1 MIRPKS
7 RDDLDSLVGPPPHE
21 TMTTGESTHS
31 LENADQA
38 LRQHD
43 TSSRYR
49 TELGWWAW
57 VIGIISIIFTLYHL
71 YSALERP
78 FNTWIHSAFH
88 LAGGTA
94 LIFLLYPASR
104 TLLNLKTTESRWKN
118 VLIGRVKGVAWY
130 DALLAA
136 AAMYCNVYVY
146 FEYERLTGN
155 AVQVL
160 GYTSLDYLVATL
172 ALLLILEGTRRCVG
186 IPIIV
191 IAAVA
196 IAYAI
201 FGNHSPIFTHA
212 GMSWETFSTNMFLSS
227 GSGIFSTPIQVSSQF
242 IFLFLFFA
250 VVLLRTNIGQFFNDL
265 AFRAAGRYTGGP
277 AKAAVVASGLQGMVS
292 GSAVA
297 NTVASGSFTIPM
309 MKKAGFKPHVAA
321 ATEATASTGGQLMP
335 PIMGSAAFI
344 MAQNIPDVTYND
356 IIVIAIIPALLY
368 FLGALLSVHF
378 DAKKNMLRGLPV
390 EELPTWKSL
399 ITRIDLLLPLVV
411 IVTTL
416 LVGFT
421 PMRAAIF
428 GIISAFL
435 LSFIRT
441 STRLG
446 FRAMVEMLVDAARTA
461 LPVIAACATAGVVA
475 GTVTSTGLAGQLGS
489 GLIALAGGNFLIVLF
504 LVMVACIIMG
514 MGLPTTANYVVTSTV
529 AAPILYNN
537 FDVPILA
544 AHFFVLFFGVLSEV
558 TPPVCLAAYA
568 GAGLANANPM
578 VTGFTALKIA
588 IAGFLV
594 PYVLIFEPAML
605 LEGTIADLIPAFVTV
620 VIGMVALAAGL
631 AGYFVTNASFI
642 ERLVLVISGIMLV
655 IPNLIVSGIGAAGLV
670 VVVIIQYIQ
679 KSRRGKSAEADHQQ
693 APAASA

>member
-1 MIRPKS
+1 MMQSKS
-7 RDDLDSLVGPPPHE
+7 RDHSGSSVAVTPQGV
-21 TMTTGESTHS
+21 TAAGEPNLSQK
-31 LENADQA
+31 NADEV
-38 LRQHD
+38 LRKHD

-49 TELGWWAW
+49 TNLGWFGW
-57 VIGIISIIFTLYHL
+57 VVGIISIIFTLYHL
-71 YSALERP
+71 YAALERP

-88 LAGGTA
+88 LGGGTA
-94 LIFLLYPASR
+94 LIFMLYPVSR
-104 TLLNLKTTESRWKN
+104 RLLSLQSSGNRWKDI
-118 VLIGRVKGVAWY
+118 LLGRGRGVPWY
-130 DALLAA
+130 DVVLAA
-136 AAMYCNVYVY
+136 TAIYCNAYLY
-146 FEYERLTGN
+146 FNYEQLTGN

-160 GYTSLDYLVATL
+160 GYSTQDYVVATL
-172 ALLLILEGTRRCVG
+172 GILLVLEGTRRCVG
-186 IPIIV
+186 LPIIV
-191 IAAVA
+191 IAVVA
-196 IAYAI
+196 ILYAL
-201 FGNHSPIFTHA
+201 FGNHSPVFQHA
-212 GMSWETFSTNMFLSS
+212 GMSWETFSTNMFMST
-227 GSGIFSTPIQVSSQF
+227 GAGIFSTPIQVSAQF

-250 VVLLRTNIGQFFNDL
+250 VVLLRTNIGQLFNDL
-265 AFRAAGRYTGGP
+265 AFRVAGKYTGGP

-344 MAQNIPDVTYND
+344 MAQNVPDVTYND
-356 IIVIAIIPALLY
+356 IIIIGIIPAMLY
-368 FLGALLSVHF
+368 FLGAFLSVHF

-390 EELPTWKSL
+390 EELPTWRSL
-399 ITRIDLLLPLVV
+399 LSRVDLLLPLVV

-421 PMRAAIF
+421 PMRAALL
-428 GIISAFL
+428 GIVTAFL
-435 LSFIRT
+435 LSFIRA

-446 FRAMVEMLVDAARTA
+446 FRAMIDMLIDAARTA
-461 LPVIAACATAGVVA
+461 LPVIAACATAGIVA
-475 GTVTSTGLAGQLGS
+475 GTVTSTGLAGQLGH
-489 GLIALAGGNFLIVLF
+489 GLIALAGGSFLVVLF

-544 AHFFVLFFGVLSEV
+544 AHFFVFFFGVLSEV

-578 VTGFTALKIA
+578 TTGFTALKIA
-588 IAGFLV
+588 VAGFLV

-605 LEGTIADLIPAFVTV
+605 LDGPIWDLIPAFVTV
-620 VIGMVALAAGL
+620 VIGMVALSGGL
-631 AGYFVTNASFI
+631 GGFLLTNANVL
-642 ERLVLVISGIMLV
+642 ERTV
-655 IPNLIVSGIGAAGLV
+655 LIVSGILLVIPQLLVSGIGAIGLIV
-670 VVVIIQYIQ
+670 VLIIQYA
-679 KSRRGKSAEADHQQ
+679 KSAGERKQAKADEPQTV
-693 APAASA
+693 

>member
-1 MIRPKS
+1 MIRRKS
-7 RDDLDSLVGPPPHE
+7 RQNSGSSVAVTPEGV
-21 TMTTGESTHS
+21 TAAGEPNLSQKS
-31 LENADQA
+31 ADEV
-38 LRQHD
+38 LRKHD

-49 TELGWWAW
+49 TDLGWFGW
-57 VIGIISIIFTLYHL
+57 VVGIISIIFTLYHL

-88 LAGGTA
+88 LGGGTA
-94 LIFLLYPASR
+94 LIFMLYPVSR
-104 TLLNLKTTESRWKN
+104 RLLSLQSSGNRWKDI
-118 VLIGRVKGVAWY
+118 LLGRGRGVPWY
-130 DALLAA
+130 DVVLAA
-136 AAMYCNVYVY
+136 TAIYCNAYLY
-146 FEYERLTGN
+146 FNYEQLTGN

-160 GYTSLDYLVATL
+160 GYSTQDYVVATL
-172 ALLLILEGTRRCVG
+172 GILLVLEGTRRCVG
-186 IPIIV
+186 LPIIV
-191 IAAVA
+191 IAVVA
-196 IAYAI
+196 ILYAL
-201 FGNHSPIFTHA
+201 FGNHSPVFRHA
-212 GMSWETFSTNMFLSS
+212 GMSWETFSTNMFMST
-227 GSGIFSTPIQVSSQF
+227 GAGIFSTPIQVSAQF

-250 VVLLRTNIGQFFNDL
+250 VVLLRTSIGQLFNDL
-265 AFRAAGRYTGGP
+265 AFRLAGKYSGGP

-309 MKKAGFKPHVAA
+309 MKKSGFKPHVAA

-344 MAQNIPDVTYND
+344 MAQNVPDVTYND
-356 IIVIAIIPALLY
+356 IIIIGIIPAALY

-378 DAKKNMLRGLPV
+378 EAKKNMLRGLPV
-390 EELPTWKSL
+390 EELPTWRSL
-399 ITRIDLLLPLVV
+399 LSRVDLLLPLVV

-416 LVGFT
+416 VVGFT
-421 PMRAAIF
+421 PMRAALL
-428 GIISAFL
+428 GIVTAFL
-435 LSFIRT
+435 LSFIRA

-446 FRAMVEMLVDAARTA
+446 FRAMIDMLIDAARTA
-461 LPVIAACATAGVVA
+461 LPVIAACATAGIVA
-475 GTVTSTGLAGQLGS
+475 GTVTSTGLAGQLGH
-489 GLIALAGGNFLIVLF
+489 GLIDLAGGSFLIVLF

-544 AHFFVLFFGVLSEV
+544 AHFFVFFFGVLSEV

-578 VTGFTALKIA
+578 TTGFTALKIA
-588 IAGFLV
+588 VAGFLV

-605 LEGTIADLIPAFVTV
+605 LDGPISDLIPAFVTV

-631 AGYFVTNASFI
+631 GGFFLTSANVL
-642 ERLVLVISGIMLV
+642 ERTV
-655 IPNLIVSGIGAAGLV
+655 LIVSGILLV
-670 VVVIIQYIQ
+670 VPQLLVSGIGAIGLIIVLVIQY
-679 KSRRGKSAEADHQQ
+679 GKSSRERKQTKADEPQTV
-693 APAASA
+693 

>member
-1 MIRPKS
+1 MP
-7 RDDLDSLVGPPPHE
+7 
-21 TMTTGESTHS
+21 
-31 LENADQA
+31 
-38 LRQHD
+38 
-43 TSSRYR
+43 
-49 TELGWWAW
+49 
-57 VIGIISIIFTLYHL
+57 
-71 YSALERP
+71 
-78 FNTWIHSAFH
+78 
-88 LAGGTA
+88 
-94 LIFLLYPASR
+94 
-104 TLLNLKTTESRWKN
+104 
-118 VLIGRVKGVAWY
+118 WY
-130 DALLAA
+130 DALLAVTA
-136 AAMYCNVYVY
+136 LFCHFYIYL
-146 FEYERLTGN
+146 EYERLTGN

-160 GYTSLDYLVATL
+160 GHTTLDYTVATL
-172 ALLLILEGTRRCVG
+172 GILLILEGARRCVG

-191 IAAVA
+191 IAAAA

-201 FGNHSPIFTHA
+201 FGNHSPIFPHS
-212 GMSWETFSTNMFLSS
+212 GMSWEFFASSMFLSA
-227 GSGIFSTPIQVSSQF
+227 GSGIFGIPIQVSSQF

-265 AFRAAGRYTGGP
+265 AFRAAGRYKGGP

-344 MAQNIPDVTYND
+344 MAQNVPDVTYND

-378 DAKKNMLRGLPV
+378 EARKNLLLGLPV

-399 ITRIDLLLPLVV
+399 LTRIDLLLPLVV

-421 PMRAAIF
+421 PMRAAIL
-428 GIISAFL
+428 GILTAFL
-435 LSFIRT
+435 LSFVRA

-446 FRAMVEMLVDAARTA
+446 WRAMIDMLIDAARTA
-461 LPVIAACATAGVVA
+461 LPVIAACATAGIVA
-475 GTVTSTGLAGQLGS
+475 GTVTATGLAGQLGS

-504 LVMVACIIMG
+504 LVMIACIVMG

-537 FDVPILA
+537 FDVPIIA

-578 VTGFTALKIA
+578 VTGFTALRIA

-605 LEGTIADLIPAFVTV
+605 LEGPFTDLVPAFLTV
-620 VIGMVALAAGL
+620 VIGMIGLAAGL
-631 AGYFVTNASFI
+631 AGHLLVDANLL
-642 ERLVLVISGIMLV
+642 ERLVLIGSGIMLV
-655 IPNLIVSGIGAAGLV
+655 IPNLTVSGIGAVGLIVVAVLQYMQRSRQRKAATAVNAG
-670 VVVIIQYIQ
+670 
-679 KSRRGKSAEADHQQ
+679 
-693 APAASA
+693 

>member
-1 MIRPKS
+1 MIRSNS
-7 RDDLDSLVGPPPHE
+7 RGDLDSSAVTASAVTAEDSVH
-21 TMTTGESTHS
+21 TQKQ
-31 LENADQA
+31 ADEI
-38 LRQHD
+38 LRDHD

-49 TELGWWAW
+49 TDLGWWAW
-57 VIGIISIIFTLYHL
+57 VVGIISILFTVYHL
-71 YSALERP
+71 YAALERP

-88 LAGGTA
+88 LGGGTA
-94 LIFLLYPASR
+94 LIFLLYPAARKLLRPTSSR
-104 TLLNLKTTESRWKN
+104 KRWYS
-118 VLIGRVKGVAWY
+118 IFIRSGKGVPWY
-130 DALLAA
+130 DAGLAA
-136 AAMYCNVYVY
+136 LALYCNFYLY

-160 GYTSLDYLVATL
+160 GHTTWDYVVATL
-172 ALLLILEGTRRCVG
+172 GILLVLEGTRRCVG
-186 IPIIV
+186 IPIII

-196 IAYAI
+196 IIYAVY
-201 FGNHSPIFTHA
+201 GNYSPIFTHA
-212 GMSWETFSTNMFLSS
+212 GMSWETFSRNMFLST
-227 GSGIFSTPIQVSSQF
+227 GAGIFSTPIQVSSQF

-344 MAQNIPDVTYND
+344 MAQNVPDVTYND
-356 IIVIAIIPALLY
+356 IIIIAIIPAILY
-368 FLGALLSVHF
+368 FLGAFLSVHF
-378 DAKKNMLRGLPV
+378 DAKRNMLRGMPV
-390 EELPTWKSL
+390 EELPSWRSL
-399 ITRIDLLLPLVV
+399 LTRIDLLLPLIV

-416 LVGFT
+416 VIGFT
-421 PMRAAIF
+421 PMRAALL
-428 GIISAFL
+428 GIATAFL
-435 LSFIRT
+435 LSFVRA

-446 FRAMVEMLVDAARTA
+446 LRGMVDMLIDAARTA
-461 LPVIAACATAGVVA
+461 LPVIAACATAGIVA
-475 GTVTSTGLAGQLGS
+475 GTVTSTGLAGQLGR
-489 GLIALAGGNFLIVLF
+489 GLIDLAGGNFLLVLF
-504 LVMVACIIMG
+504 LVMIACIIMG

-537 FDVPILA
+537 FDVPIIA

-568 GAGLANANPM
+568 GAGLANANPI

-588 IAGFLV
+588 IAGFIV

-605 LEGTIADLIPAFVTV
+605 LEGPVSDLIPALVTAI
-620 VIGMVALAAGL
+620 IGMAAIAAGL
-631 AGYFVTNASFI
+631 AGYFLTNVNMV
-642 ERLVLVISGIMLV
+642 ERTV
-655 IPNLIVSGIGAAGLV
+655 LIVSGVLLVIPDITVSAAGAIGLI
-670 VVVIIQYIQ
+670 VITVLQYI
-679 KSRRGKSAEADHQQ
+679 KRSRGRQTVKTTEEQPQ
-693 APAASA
+693 TV

>member
-1 MIRPKS
+1 MIRSQS
-7 RDDLDSLVGPPPHE
+7 RGALDASAVIDSQEAVTAEDSVH
-21 TMTTGESTHS
+21 TQKQ
-31 LENADQA
+31 ADA
-38 LRQHD
+38 ILRDHD

-57 VIGIISIIFTLYHL
+57 VVGIISILFTVYHL
-71 YSALERP
+71 YAALERP

-88 LAGGTA
+88 LGGGTA
-94 LIFLLYPASR
+94 LIFLLYPAARKLLRPSSSR
-104 TLLNLKTTESRWKN
+104 KRWFS
-118 VLIGRVKGVAWY
+118 IFIRSGKGVPWY
-130 DALLAA
+130 DAGLAA
-136 AAMYCNVYVY
+136 LALYCNFYLY

-160 GYTSLDYLVATL
+160 GHTTWDYVVATL
-172 ALLLILEGTRRCVG
+172 GILLVLEGTRRCVG
-186 IPIIV
+186 IPIII

-196 IAYAI
+196 IIYAVY
-201 FGNHSPIFTHA
+201 GNYSPIFTHA
-212 GMSWETFSTNMFLSS
+212 GMSWETFSRNMFLSA
-227 GSGIFSTPIQVSSQF
+227 GAGIFSTPIQVSSQF

-344 MAQNIPDVTYND
+344 MAQNVPDVTYND
-356 IIVIAIIPALLY
+356 IIIIAIIPAILY
-368 FLGALLSVHF
+368 FLGAFLSVHF
-378 DAKKNMLRGLPV
+378 DAKRNMLRGMPID
-390 EELPTWKSL
+390 ELPSWRSL
-399 ITRIDLLLPLVV
+399 LTRIDLLLPLIV

-416 LVGFT
+416 VIGFT
-421 PMRAAIF
+421 PMRAALL
-428 GIISAFL
+428 GIATAFL
-435 LSFIRT
+435 LSFVRA

-446 FRAMVEMLVDAARTA
+446 LRGMVDMLIDAARTA
-461 LPVIAACATAGVVA
+461 LPVIAACATAGIVA
-475 GTVTSTGLAGQLGS
+475 GTVTSTGLAGQLGR
-489 GLIALAGGNFLIVLF
+489 GLIDLAGGNFLLVLF
-504 LVMVACIIMG
+504 LVMIACIIMG

-537 FDVPILA
+537 FDVPIIA

-568 GAGLANANPM
+568 GAGLANANPI

-588 IAGFLV
+588 IAGFIV

-605 LEGTIADLIPAFVTV
+605 LEGPVSDLIPALVTV
-620 VIGMVALAAGL
+620 IIGMAAIAAGL
-631 AGYFVTNASFI
+631 AGYFLTNANMV
-642 ERLVLVISGIMLV
+642 ERTVLIASGVLLV
-655 IPNLIVSGIGAAGLV
+655 IPDITVSAAGAIGLIVITVL
-670 VVVIIQYIQ
+670 QYI
-679 KSRRGKSAEADHQQ
+679 KRSRERQAVKAAEEQPQ
-693 APAASA
+693 TV

>member
-1 MIRPKS
+1 MIRSNS
-7 RDDLDSLVGPPPHE
+7 RGDLDSSAVTASAVTAE
-21 TMTTGESTHS
+21 DS
-31 LENADQA
+31 LHTQKQDDKIW
-38 LRQHD
+38 RDHD

-49 TELGWWAW
+49 TGLGWWAW
-57 VIGIISIIFTLYHL
+57 VVGIISILFTVYHL
-71 YSALERP
+71 YAALERP

-88 LAGGTA
+88 LGGGTA
-94 LIFLLYPASR
+94 VIFLLYPAARKLLRPTSSR
-104 TLLNLKTTESRWKN
+104 KRWYS
-118 VLIGRVKGVAWY
+118 IFIRSGKGVPWY
-130 DALLAA
+130 DAGLAA
-136 AAMYCNVYVY
+136 LALYCNFYLY

-160 GYTSLDYLVATL
+160 GHTTWDYVVATL
-172 ALLLILEGTRRCVG
+172 GILLVLEGTRRCVG
-186 IPIIV
+186 IPIII

-196 IAYAI
+196 IIYAVY
-201 FGNHSPIFTHA
+201 GNYSPIFTHA
-212 GMSWETFSTNMFLSS
+212 GMSWETFSRNMFLST

-250 VVLLRTNIGQFFNDL
+250 VILLRTNIGQFFNDL

-309 MKKAGFKPHVAA
+309 MKKAGCKPHVVA

-344 MAQNIPDVTYND
+344 MAQNVPDVTYND
-356 IIVIAIIPALLY
+356 IIIIAIIPAILY
-368 FLGALLSVHF
+368 FLGAFLSVHF
-378 DAKKNMLRGLPV
+378 DAKRNMLRGMPV
-390 EELPTWKSL
+390 EELPSWRSL
-399 ITRIDLLLPLVV
+399 LTRIDLLLPLIV

-416 LVGFT
+416 VIGFT
-421 PMRAAIF
+421 PMRAALL
-428 GIISAFL
+428 GIATAFL
-435 LSFIRT
+435 LSFVRA

-446 FRAMVEMLVDAARTA
+446 LRGMVDMLIDAARTA
-461 LPVIAACATAGVVA
+461 LPVIAACATAGIVA
-475 GTVTSTGLAGQLGS
+475 GTVTSTGLAGQLGR
-489 GLIALAGGNFLIVLF
+489 GLIDLAGGNFLLVLF
-504 LVMVACIIMG
+504 LVMIACIIMG

-537 FDVPILA
+537 FDVPIIA

-568 GAGLANANPM
+568 GAGLANANPI

-588 IAGFLV
+588 IAGFIV

-605 LEGTIADLIPAFVTV
+605 LEGPVSDLIPALVTAI
-620 VIGMVALAAGL
+620 IGMAAIAAGL
-631 AGYFVTNASFI
+631 AGYFLTNVNMV
-642 ERLVLVISGIMLV
+642 ERTV
-655 IPNLIVSGIGAAGLV
+655 LIVSGVLLVIPDITVSAAGAIGLI
-670 VVVIIQYIQ
+670 VITVLQYI
-679 KSRRGKSAEADHQQ
+679 KRSRGRHTVKTTEEQPQ
-693 APAASA
+693 TV

>member
-1 MIRPKS
+1 MMQSKS
-7 RDDLDSLVGPPPHE
+7 RDHSGSSVAVTPQGV
-21 TMTTGESTHS
+21 TAAGEPNLSQK
-31 LENADQA
+31 NADEV
-38 LRQHD
+38 LRKHD

-49 TELGWWAW
+49 TNLGWFGW
-57 VIGIISIIFTLYHL
+57 VVGIISIIFTLYHL
-71 YSALERP
+71 YAALERP

-88 LAGGTA
+88 LGGGTA
-94 LIFLLYPASR
+94 LIFMLYPVSR
-104 TLLNLKTTESRWKN
+104 RLLSLQSSGNRWKDI
-118 VLIGRVKGVAWY
+118 LLGRGRGVPWY
-130 DALLAA
+130 DVVLAA
-136 AAMYCNVYVY
+136 TAIYCNAYLY
-146 FEYERLTGN
+146 FNYEQLTGN

-160 GYTSLDYLVATL
+160 GYSTQDYVVATL
-172 ALLLILEGTRRCVG
+172 GILLVLEGTRRCVG
-186 IPIIV
+186 LPIIV
-191 IAAVA
+191 IAVVA
-196 IAYAI
+196 ILYAL
-201 FGNHSPIFTHA
+201 FGNHSPVFQHA
-212 GMSWETFSTNMFLSS
+212 GMSWETFSTNMFMST
-227 GSGIFSTPIQVSSQF
+227 GAGIFSTPIQVSAQF

-250 VVLLRTNIGQFFNDL
+250 VVLLRTNIGQLFNDL
-265 AFRAAGRYTGGP
+265 AFRVAGKYTGGP

-344 MAQNIPDVTYND
+344 MAQNVPDVTYND
-356 IIVIAIIPALLY
+356 IIIIGIIPAMLY
-368 FLGALLSVHF
+368 FLGAFLSVHF

-390 EELPTWKSL
+390 EELPTWRSL
-399 ITRIDLLLPLVV
+399 LSRVDLLLPLVV

-421 PMRAAIF
+421 PMRAALL
-428 GIISAFL
+428 GIVTAFL
-435 LSFIRT
+435 LSFIRA

-446 FRAMVEMLVDAARTA
+446 FRAMIDMLIDAARTA
-461 LPVIAACATAGVVA
+461 LPVIAACATAGIVA
-475 GTVTSTGLAGQLGS
+475 GTVTSTGLAGQLGH
-489 GLIALAGGNFLIVLF
+489 GLIALAGGSFLVVLF

-544 AHFFVLFFGVLSEV
+544 AHFFVFFFGVLSEV

-578 VTGFTALKIA
+578 TTGFTALKIA
-588 IAGFLV
+588 VAGFLV

-605 LEGTIADLIPAFVTV
+605 LAGPISDLIPAFVTV
-620 VIGMVALAAGL
+620 VIGMVALSGGL
-631 AGYFVTNASFI
+631 GGFLLTNANVL
-642 ERLVLVISGIMLV
+642 ERTV
-655 IPNLIVSGIGAAGLV
+655 LIVSGILLVIPQLLVSGIGAIGLIV
-670 VVVIIQYIQ
+670 VLIIQYA
-679 KSRRGKSAEADHQQ
+679 KSAGERKQAKADEPQTV
-693 APAASA
+693 

>member
-1 MIRPKS
+1 MMRRLS
-7 RDDLDSLVGPPPHE
+7 REKLDSPVAASVPE
-21 TMTTGESTHS
+21 ASVAGEP
-31 LENADQA
+31 A
-38 LRQHD
+38 LSQKDAEEVLQKHD

-49 TELGWWAW
+49 TDLGWFAW
-57 VIGIISIIFTLYHL
+57 VVGAIAIIFTLYHL

-78 FNTWIHSAFH
+78 FNTWIHSSFH
-88 LAGGTA
+88 LGGGTA

-104 TLLNLKTTESRWKN
+104 KLLDLKKPGSRWKN
-118 VLIGRVKGVAWY
+118 ILIGRVRRVPWY
-130 DALLAA
+130 DIILAGAAL
-136 AAMYCNVYVY
+136 YCHLHI
-146 FEYERLTGN
+146 FIHYERLTGN

-160 GYTSLDYLVATL
+160 GYTDFDYLVATMGI
-172 ALLLILEGTRRCVG
+172 LLVLEGTRRCVG
-186 IPIIV
+186 LPIIV

-196 IAYAI
+196 ILYAL
-201 FGNHSPIFTHA
+201 FGNHSPVFRHA
-212 GMSWETFSTNMFLSS
+212 GMSWESFSTSMFLST

-250 VVLLRTNIGQFFNDL
+250 VILLRTNIGQFFNDL
-265 AFRAAGRYTGGP
+265 AFRAAGKYTGGP

-344 MAQNIPDVTYND
+344 MAQNVPDITYND
-356 IIVIAIIPALLY
+356 IIVIAIIPAVLY
-368 FLGALLSVHF
+368 FLGAFLSVHF
-378 DAKKNMLRGLPV
+378 DAKRNELRGMPA
-390 EELPTWKSL
+390 EELPSWKSL
-399 ITRIDLLLPLVV
+399 LTRIDLLLPLVV
-411 IVTTL
+411 IVFTL
-416 LVGFT
+416 LWGFT
-421 PMRAAIF
+421 PMRAALF

-435 LSFIRT
+435 LSFVRA
-441 STRLG
+441 STRMG
-446 FRAMVEMLVDAARTA
+446 FKTMVDTLIDAARTA
-461 LPVIAACATAGVVA
+461 LPVIAACATAGIVA
-475 GTVTSTGLAGQLGS
+475 GTVTSTGLAGQLGG

-504 LVMVACIIMG
+504 LVMIACIVMG

-537 FDVPILA
+537 FDVPIIA

-605 LEGTIADLIPAFVTV
+605 LEGPVTDLLPALVTV
-620 VIGMVALAAGL
+620 ILGMIGVAAGL
-631 AGYFVTNASFI
+631 AGHYLVDTNLL
-642 ERLVLVISGIMLV
+642 ERVV
-655 IPNLIVSGIGAAGLV
+655 LIVSGILLIIPDLMVSGIGAIGLTV
-670 VVVIIQYIQ
+670 VTVFHYLGSKRQ
-679 KSRRGKSAEADHQQ
+679 RTNTPTPQQ
-693 APAASA
+693 AETV

>member
-1 MIRPKS
+1 MIRRKG
-7 RDDLDSLVGPPPHE
+7 RDALGSPVVDSQTQEAV
-21 TMTTGESTHS
+21 TAGESFHS
-31 LENADQA
+31 QKETEQV
-38 LRQHD
+38 LRDHD

-49 TELGWWAW
+49 TQLGWWAW
-57 VIGIISIIFTLYHL
+57 AIGIISILFTLYHL
-71 YSALERP
+71 YAALERP

-94 LIFLLYPASR
+94 LIFMLYPASR
-104 TLLNLKTTESRWKN
+104 RLLNLKSTGSRWKDL
-118 VLIGRVKGVAWY
+118 LIGRVRGVPWY
-130 DALLAA
+130 DAVLAILA
-136 AAMYCNVYVY
+136 LYCNFYIY

-160 GYTSLDYLVATL
+160 GNTSWDYAVATL
-172 ALLLILEGTRRCVG
+172 GILLVLEGTRRCVG
-186 IPIIV
+186 IPIII

-212 GMSWETFSTNMFLSS
+212 GMSWDTFSINMFLST
-227 GSGIFSTPIQVSSQF
+227 GAGIFSTPIQVSSQF

-344 MAQNIPDVTYND
+344 MAQNVPDVTYND
-356 IIVIAIIPALLY
+356 IIIIAIIPALLY

-378 DAKKNMLRGLPV
+378 EAKKNMLQGLPV

-399 ITRIDLLLPLVV
+399 LTRIDLLLPLVV

-421 PMRAAIF
+421 PMRAAIL
-428 GIISAFL
+428 GIITAFL
-435 LSFIRT
+435 LSFVRA

-446 FRAMVEMLVDAARTA
+446 FRAMVDMLIDAARTA
-461 LPVIAACATAGVVA
+461 LPVIAACATAGIVA

-504 LVMVACIIMG
+504 LVMIACIIMG

-537 FDVPILA
+537 FDVPVLA

-588 IAGFLV
+588 VAGFLV

-605 LEGTIADLIPAFVTV
+605 LEGPFLDLLPAFVTV
-620 VIGMVALAAGL
+620 VLGMTALAAGL
-631 AGYFVTNASFI
+631 AGHFLVRVSI
-642 ERLVLVISGIMLV
+642 LERAVLIIAGILLI
-655 IPNLIVSGIGAAGLV
+655 IPNLMVSGIGAAGLI
-670 VVVIIQYIQ
+670 VIVAVQYA
-679 KSRRGKSAEADHQQ
+679 KRSRQRQATSAREDQ
-693 APAASA
+693 SVTV

>member
-1 MIRPKS
+1 MMRRAS
-7 RDDLDSLVGPPPHE
+7 RAE
-21 TMTTGESTHS
+21 TGSPVAAAAVTDASVTGES
-31 LENADQA
+31 A
-38 LRQHD
+38 LSEKDAEEVLRKHD

-49 TELGWWAW
+49 TDLGWFAW
-57 VIGIISIIFTLYHL
+57 VVGAISIIFTLYHL
-71 YSALERP
+71 YAALERP

-88 LAGGTA
+88 LGGGTA
-94 LIFLLYPASR
+94 LIYLIYPASR
-104 TLLNLKTTESRWKN
+104 RLLDLKTPGSRWKN
-118 VLIGRVKGVAWY
+118 ILIGRVRRVPWY
-130 DALLAA
+130 DIILAA
-136 AAMYCNVYVY
+136 AALYCHLHI
-146 FEYERLTGN
+146 FLHYERLTGN

-160 GYTSLDYLVATL
+160 GYTDFDYAVATL
-172 ALLLILEGTRRCVG
+172 GILLILEGTRRCVG
-186 IPIIV
+186 LPIII

-196 IAYAI
+196 ILYAL
-201 FGNHSPIFTHA
+201 FGNHSPVFRHA
-212 GMSWETFSTNMFLSS
+212 GMSWETFSTNMFLST
-227 GSGIFSTPIQVSSQF
+227 GAGIFSTPIQVSSQF

-250 VVLLRTNIGQFFNDL
+250 VILLRTNIGQFFNDL
-265 AFRAAGRYTGGP
+265 AFRAAGKYVGGP

-344 MAQNIPDVTYND
+344 MAQNVPDVTYND
-356 IIVIAIIPALLY
+356 IIVIAIIPAVLY
-368 FLGALLSVHF
+368 FLGAFLSVHF
-378 DAKKNMLRGLPV
+378 DAKRNELRGLPP
-390 EELPTWKSL
+390 EELPSWKSL
-399 ITRIDLLLPLVV
+399 FTRIDLLLPLVV

-421 PMRAAIF
+421 PMRAALF
-428 GIISAFL
+428 GILSAFV
-435 LSFIRT
+435 LSFIRA
-441 STRLG
+441 STRMG
-446 FRAMVEMLVDAARTA
+446 FKTMVDALIDGARTA
-461 LPVIAACATAGVVA
+461 LPVIAACATAGIVA

-489 GLIALAGGNFLIVLF
+489 GLIALAGGSFLLVLF
-504 LVMVACIIMG
+504 LVMIACIIMG

-605 LEGTIADLIPAFVTV
+605 LEGPVSDLLPALITV
-620 VIGMVALAAGL
+620 IIGMVGVAAGL
-631 AGYFVTNASFI
+631 ANHYFIDTNLVERIVLIASG
-642 ERLVLVISGIMLV
+642 VLLI
-655 IPNLIVSGIGAAGLV
+655 IPDLFVSAIGAIGL
-670 VVVIIQYIQ
+670 IIVTVFQYLQ
-679 KSRRGKSAEADHQQ
+679 YKRQQ
-693 APAASA
+693 RETTSSQAQTVTAK